1 MKWVITSHA
10 VEQLRARVNRTTT
23 GLKAH
28 GTLVSAMAH
37 AKLLPAK
44 TPGGQEQWVVT
55 VYDTLVVVIAK
66 DDHRLH
72 AKVALTVVRKDEPFT
87 DLGEEDAE
95 REVLAAYQ
103 RARLTD
109 PERDRPSHADP
120 ANRLTCL
127 EGELTR
133 ERLRSARLAQELDV
147 AKKDMLHERERLT
160 ATVKELREENQRLRH
175 VGTREVAA

>member
-1 MKWVITSHA
+1 MRWVITSHA
-10 VEQLRARVNRTTT
+10 VEQLRARVDRTTP

-28 GTLVSAMAH
+28 GTLTSAMAH
-37 AKLLPAK
+37 AKLLPEK

-87 DLGEEDAE
+87 DLGEADAE

-103 RARLTD
+103 RARLSFPEPEVD
-109 PERDRPSHADP
+109 PIRSTT
-120 ANRLTCL
+120 NRVTCL
-127 EGELTR
+127 EGELSR

-147 AKKDMLHERERLT
+147 AKKDMVHERERLT
-160 ATVKELREENQRLRH
+160 ATVRELREENQRLRH

>member
-1 MKWVITSHA
+1 MRWVITSHA

-103 RARLTD
+103 RARIAE
-109 PERDRPSHADP
+109 PDRPSHPDP

-147 AKKDMLHERERLT
+147 AKKDMLHERERLS
-160 ATVKELREENQRLRH
+160 AAVRELREENQRLRH
-175 VGTREVAA
+175 VGPREVAA